1 MKNEIPEAK
10 LMPLLSG
17 VNYSVEDEADRLL
30 ADGRRGTTKLADK
43 TDYLSPEQLA
53 LRKSKEVL
61 NHHGVPDSRL
71 FSGMYRRAF
80 NPEAGQRPVRLRS
93 HDD

>member
-1 MKNEIPEAK
+1 M
-10 LMPLLSG
+10 SG
-17 VNYSVEDEADRLL
+17 TNYAVEDEADRLL
-30 ADGRRGTTKLADK
+30 AAGRRSSESVDK

-61 NHHGVPDSRL
+61 NHHGVPDGRL
-71 FSGMYRRAF
+71 FTGMYRRAF
-80 NPEAGQRPVRLRS
+80 NPESGQRPVRLRS